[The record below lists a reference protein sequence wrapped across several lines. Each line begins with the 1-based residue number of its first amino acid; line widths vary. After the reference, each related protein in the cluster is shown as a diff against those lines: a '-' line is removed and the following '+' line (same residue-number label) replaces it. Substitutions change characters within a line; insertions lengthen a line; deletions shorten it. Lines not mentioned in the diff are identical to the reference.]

1 MRALNEAPAT
11 DPEYPPELGAAVV
24 LVAVGVGDTADF
36 VGVGAGVALCVA
48 AALGFEVIDVAGG
61 FEFRSKERF
70 PTFASTR
77 DLRPIKITG
86 DIAIAMIVDGFA
98 ADAAETLRT
107 IKAHTTTPVIA
118 LVIGDPAEL
127 VDEIDTQFQLIAITE
142 NFGWGENTNALLKNL
157 STKYMLIMDPSTRF
171 LGDAITPVLAELEK
185 SEFSAVG
192 WRGGLVNTDDE
203 WRSVDDK
210 GAGEVDVLF
219 SYFMAL
225 NCADATNAG
234 GFNNRA
240 IYYRNADMEF
250 SLRLRNV
257 NGRLLQMD
265 LPLEQGRHHGYY
277 DSDPEFREVQSK
289 KNYDRILERFRGKSA
304 ILSPRR

>member
-1 MRALNEAPAT
+1 MSEAKSKEVLAQERLDARAAKDFAK
-11 DPEYPPELGAAVV
+11 
-24 LVAVGVGDTADF
+24 ADQ
-36 VGVGAGVALCVA
+36 LRDQI
-48 AALGFEVIDVAGG
+48 AALGFEVIDIAGG
-61 FEFRSKERF
+61 FEFRAKERY
-70 PTFASTR
+70 PRYASTR
-77 DLRPIKITG
+77 DIKAIKVDG
-86 DIAIAMIVDGFA
+86 DIAITIIVDGFI
-98 ADAAETLRT
+98 ADAVETVRT
-107 IKAHTTTPVIA
+107 IKAHCNTPVIA

-127 VDEIDTQFQLIAITE
+127 VEEIDLQFQLIAITE

-157 STKYMLIMDPSTRF
+157 ATKYMVVMDPSTRF
-171 LGDAITPVLAELEK
+171 LGDAMTPVAAELNK
-185 SEFSAVG
+185 AEFSAVG
-192 WRGGLVNTDDE
+192 WRGGLVNTEDE

-210 GAGEVDVLF
+210 GPGEVDVLF
-219 SYFMAL
+219 SYFLAF

-250 SLRLRNV
+250 SLRLRQS

-265 LPLEQGRHHGYY
+265 LPLEQARHHGYY
-277 DSDPEFREVQSK
+277 DTKENFREVQSK